1 VNGGRLISLDG
12 IDGAGKSTQLPRLV
26 AWLEARGHR
35 VCATRE
41 PTDGPYGRRIR
52 AAARSND
59 APTASEELAWFMA
72 DRAEHVA
79 AVIEP
84 ALARGEV
91 VVSDR
96 YFLSTVAYQGARGI
110 LVDDILT
117 RSEQSFPVPDLALLL
132 EIDATRGLA
141 RAAERGD
148 AAEPLFEEASFLTRV
163 ADIFARIERPYI
175 VRIDAARDADR
186 VTADL
191 LHAVEQRLGL

>member
-1 VNGGRLISLDG
+1 VHRGRLISLDG

-52 AAARSND
+52 AAARGGA
-59 APTASEELAWFMA
+59 APSPADELAWFMA

-84 ALARGEV
+84 SLARGEV
-91 VVSDR
+91 VVTDR

-110 LVDDILT
+110 AVDDILA
-117 RSEQSFPVPDLALLL
+117 RNESRFPLPDLAVLLV
-132 EIDATRGLA
+132 IDATRGLA
-141 RAAERGD
+141 RAATRAE
-148 AAEPLFEEASFLTRV
+148 AAEPLFEESNFLARV
-163 ADIFARIERPYI
+163 AAVFADIERPYI
-175 VRIDAARDADR
+175 VRIDAARDAGS

-191 LHAVEQRLGL
+191 LHAVEMRLRL